1 MIHRPYNVWSE
12 TLGQLRE
19 VEACLSFYYD
29 VVVLDL
35 TRSDSAKCDQVEHL
49 NYREKGRQINIG
61 EGGHG

>member
-49 NYREKGRQINIG
+49 NYRE
-61 EGGHG
+61 